1 MTLSPRPTPTMPPA
15 GRMLIDGEWVAAASG
30 KTFETTDP
38 ATGKVLAYLPESNS
52 EDIDRA
58 VRAARRAFEGEWSR
72 VKPFE
77 RQAMLLKLAELIDR
91 HFDELAM
98 LDTLDM
104 GVPISRVRNYRRRA
118 IGMLR
123 FYAGQ
128 ATMINGDTIEN
139 SFPGEYFTYIAKEPV
154 GVVGAIIPWNSPLT
168 ATIWKLGPVLATGCT
183 LVLKPAED
191 ASLTPLRL
199 GELCLEAG
207 IPNGVINIVTGYGA
221 QAGDALARHMDVDKI
236 AFTGSL
242 PTAQKIIE
250 ASATNIKRVSV
261 ELGGKS
267 PDIVFADADL
277 ELAVPGAAMSV
288 FGNSGQVCSAGTR
301 LFVEQSVYEEFTER
315 VAAFAKGL
323 KVGVG
328 VDPATQIGPLV
339 SGKQFERVSDYLAI
353 GQQEGAHLIAGG
365 ARLEG
370 GVYDQGYYVQ
380 PTVFSNV
387 RDYMRI
393 AREEIFGPVISATP
407 FTDVNEVITR
417 ANNTP
422 YGLGSGVWT
431 RDVGRAHA
439 LAKAIRAGTVWVNC
453 YGEMDPAMPFGGY
466 KSSGYGRESSVHHV
480 EEYLNL
486 KAVWMKTA

>member
-1 MTLSPRPTPTMPPA
+1 
-15 GRMLIDGEWVAAASG
+15 
-30 KTFETTDP
+30 
-38 ATGKVLAYLPESNS
+38 
-52 EDIDRA
+52 
-58 VRAARRAFEGEWSR
+58 
-72 VKPFE
+72 
-77 RQAMLLKLAELIDR
+77 
-91 HFDELAM
+91 
-98 LDTLDM
+98 
-104 GVPISRVRNYRRRA
+104 
-118 IGMLR
+118 
-123 FYAGQ
+123 
-128 ATMINGDTIEN
+128 
-139 SFPGEYFTYIAKEPV
+139 
-154 GVVGAIIPWNSPLT
+154 
-168 ATIWKLGPVLATGCT
+168 VLATGCT

-323 KVGVG
+323 KVGAG
-328 VDPATQIGPLV
+328 VDPATQIGPLI
-339 SGKQFERVSDYLAI
+339 SRKQFERVSDYLAI
-353 GQQEGAHLIAGG
+353 GGQEGAHLIAGG

-370 GVYDQGYYVQ
+370 GIYDQGYYVQ
-380 PTVFSNV
+380 PTVFGNV
-387 RDYMRI
+387 HDDMRI
-393 AREEIFGPVISATP
+393 AREEIFGPVISAIP
-407 FTDVNEVITR
+407 FTDVSDVINR

>member
-1 MTLSPRPTPTMPPA
+1 
-15 GRMLIDGEWVAAASG
+15 MLIDGEWVAAASG

-38 ATGKVLAYLPESNS
+38 ATGKVLARLPEADS

-58 VRAARRAFEGEWSR
+58 VRAARRAFEGEWCR

-77 RQAMLLKLAELIDR
+77 RQAMLLKLAELIDS
-91 HFDELAM
+91 HFDDLAM

-128 ATMINGDTIEN
+128 ATMINGDTVEN

-207 IPNGVINIVTGYGA
+207 IPKGVVNIVTGYGA

-242 PTAQKIIE
+242 LTAQKIIE
-250 ASATNIKRVSV
+250 ASASNIKRVSV

-277 ELAVPGAAMSV
+277 ELAVPAAAMSV

-315 VAAFAKGL
+315 VAAFGKAL
-323 KVGVG
+323 KVGAG
-328 VDPATQIGPLV
+328 IDPLTQIGPLI
-339 SGKQFERVSDYLAI
+339 SRKQFERVSDYLAI
-353 GQQEGAHLIAGG
+353 GQQEGARLIAGG

-370 GVYDQGYYVQ
+370 GIYDQGYYVQ
-380 PTVFSNV
+380 PTVFGNV
-387 RDYMRI
+387 HDDMRI
-393 AREEIFGPVISATP
+393 AREEIFGPVISAIP
-407 FTDVNEVITR
+407 FTDTSDLIKR

-480 EEYLNL
+480 DEYLNL
-486 KAVWMKTA
+486 KAVWIKTA

>member
-1 MTLSPRPTPTMPPA
+1 MTLLPTSTPKMPPA

-38 ATGKVLAYLPESNS
+38 ANGKVLAYLPEANA

-77 RQAMLLKLAELIDR
+77 RQAMLLKLAELIDT
-91 HFDELAM
+91 HFEELAM

-139 SFPGEYFTYIAKEPV
+139 SFPGEYFTYVAKEPV

-207 IPNGVINIVTGYGA
+207 IPKGVINIVTGYGA

-242 PTAQKIIE
+242 LTAQKIIE
-250 ASATNIKRVSV
+250 ASASNIKRVSV

-315 VAAFAKGL
+315 VAAFGKAL
-323 KVGVG
+323 KVGAG
-328 VDPATQIGPLV
+328 VDPATQIGPLI

-353 GQQEGAHLIAGG
+353 GRQEGAHLIAGG

-370 GVYDQGYYVQ
+370 GIYDQGYYVQ
-380 PTVFSNV
+380 PTVFGNV
-387 RDYMRI
+387 HDDMRI
-393 AREEIFGPVISATP
+393 AREEIFGPVISAIP
-407 FTDVNEVITR
+407 FTDVSDVINR

>member
-1 MTLSPRPTPTMPPA
+1 MTLSPMSTPTMPPA

-38 ATGKVLAYLPESNS
+38 ATGKVLAYLPESDA

-301 LFVEQSVYEEFTER
+301 LFVEQSIYEEFTER
-315 VAAFAKGL
+315 VAAFGKGL

-328 VDPATQIGPLV
+328 IDPVTQIGPLI
-339 SGKQFERVSDYLAI
+339 SRKQFERVSDYLTI
-353 GQQEGAHLIAGG
+353 GQREGARLIAGG

-380 PTVFSNV
+380 PTVFRNV
-387 RDYMRI
+387 RDDMRI
-393 AREEIFGPVISATP
+393 AREEIFGPVISAIP
-407 FTDVNEVITR
+407 FTDVNDVINR